1 MGWAFG
7 VLGIMDGSSG
17 DEKSG
22 SYRKAI
28 KQAEDYMERGLYQKA
43 IVEYEFAVEEKNKVE
58 DWSAMMAAYESR
70 YQEDEGIIDD
80 YITALKK
87 AINEHKKDEFYQ
99 KLTELCM
106 EDDKYSVAY
115 NYLEKAYED
124 DKKNEI
130 IEALYYEVKYSCKL
144 DGKSYSDMKP
154 LCNDHYAVASQG
166 QWGILNIDN
175 SQTVSCDYNFIG
187 SMNEEDMYI
196 FSTDTMSGI
205 IDSEDVLQGKYKF
218 VPEDTGI
225 FAEDLVAI
233 KINEKWAYYDL
244 LGDKQ
249 FGEYTAAGTFQD
261 GKAAVCDGKEWM
273 LIDKN
278 GKKASDSYEEIR
290 LNTDGT
296 YIKNSI
302 MLAKKNGTWKMYDEK
317 EKEVGKFSCDNLDV
331 VTDDE
336 LIAFEKNSLW
346 GFVNLEGEVVIE
358 PEYTEAKSFSEG
370 LAGVSKGTLWGF
382 IDENNR
388 LVIENAYAEA
398 DYFNKEGN
406 CMVKTAPDTWQL
418 LKLNID

>member
-1 MGWAFG
+1 
-7 VLGIMDGSSG
+7 
-17 DEKSG
+17 
-22 SYRKAI
+22 
-28 KQAEDYMERGLYQKA
+28 
-43 IVEYEFAVEEKNKVE
+43 
-58 DWSAMMAAYESR
+58 
-70 YQEDEGIIDD
+70 
-80 YITALKK
+80 
-87 AINEHKKDEFYQ
+87 
-99 KLTELCM
+99 
-106 EDDKYSVAY
+106 
-115 NYLEKAYED
+115 
-124 DKKNEI
+124 
-130 IEALYYEVKYSCKL
+130 
-144 DGKSYSDMKP
+144 
-154 LCNDHYAVASQG
+154 
-166 QWGILNIDN
+166 
-175 SQTVSCDYNFIG
+175 
-187 SMNEEDMYI
+187 MN
-196 FSTDTMSGI
+196 
-205 IDSEDVLQGKYKF
+205 LQ
-218 VPEDTGI
+218 TGI